1 MDILQN
7 HNLRHRRDLC
17 AAHSRNFGLE
27 AKALRVGEEG
37 VSGATA
43 SLVRSAEFVLAQLGK
58 AAERLEHAAV
68 ATEKASERPTYD
80 QRNAKF
86 LTVDAESRARR
97 RRNGETLARQRCER

>member
-1 MDILQN
+1 MISNALVDILVRGQS
-7 HNLRHRRDLC
+7 D
-17 AAHSRNFGLE
+17 AAVSLE